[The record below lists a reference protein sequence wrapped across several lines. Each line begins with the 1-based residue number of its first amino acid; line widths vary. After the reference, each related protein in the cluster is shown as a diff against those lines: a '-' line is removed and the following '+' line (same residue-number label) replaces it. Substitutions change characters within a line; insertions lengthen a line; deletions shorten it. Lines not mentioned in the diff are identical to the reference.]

1 MVQVLQSDNP
11 PNYLTITTEKT
22 QNEPRKI
29 LQFVASTLATLSA
42 LAMGLCLTWTSP
54 ALPMLEEATT
64 YPPITKNQGAWIGS
78 LLTLGAFCGAIP
90 AGTVANFIGRKRS
103 LLFFALPLFI
113 SWMIIAYGNC
123 VGALYAARFLAG
135 LAIGA
140 ISVAAPMYVT
150 EIAHTSIRGTLGTFF
165 QVQITVGVFLGY
177 VLGGTIDSFQYLALA
192 SSVFPI
198 VFVLGFALMPETPA
212 FLYATGR
219 TNAARKSLIFFRGRD
234 YNLLDE
240 ELQKIAEDIKES
252 TANKSKLS
260 DLFRCRV
267 TLKGLVVSLGLM
279 AFQQLSGVNAV
290 LFYAGNIFAETGNS
304 MSADTCAILVGAVQV
319 IATLLSTLLIDK
331 TGRKILLFVS
341 SSIMCVSL
349 LALGGYFHLK
359 QTQDLAFLSAL
370 PLVSL
375 AIFIVVFSI
384 GMGPIPWL
392 MMGEIFTAKS
402 QGVAT
407 SVSAAFNWIMA
418 FTVTNQYQNLNDL
431 LGVGG
436 TFMAFG
442 AVCALGVV
450 FIALLVPETKGKD
463 IEQVQEALMRNNCTK
478 TSRV

>member
-1 MVQVLQSDNP
+1 MS
-11 PNYLTITTEKT
+11 EKT
-22 QNEPRKI
+22 QTEPRKVA
-29 LQFVASTLATLSA
+29 QFLATTLATLSA

-54 ALPMLEEATT
+54 ALPMLEQPTT
-64 YPPITKNQGAWIGS
+64 YPKITKNQGAWIGS

-90 AGTVANFIGRKRS
+90 AGTLANFIGRKRS

-113 SWMIIAYGNC
+113 SWIIIAYGNC
-123 VGALYAARFLAG
+123 VGVLYFARFLAG

-165 QVQITVGVFLGY
+165 QVQITVGVLVGYILGT
-177 VLGGTIDSFQYLALA
+177 TIESFQYLALV
-192 SSVFPI
+192 SSVFPLL
-198 VFVLGFALMPETPA
+198 FVSGFAFMPETPA
-212 FLYATGR
+212 YLYATGR
-219 TNAARKSLIFFRGRD
+219 IDAARKSLIFFRGRD

-252 TANKSKLS
+252 TANKPKLS
-260 DLFRCRV
+260 DLIRNRV
-267 TLKGLVVSLGLM
+267 TLNGLVVSLGLM

-304 MSADTCAILVGAVQV
+304 MGADTCAVLVGAVQV
-319 IATLLSTLLIDK
+319 IATLLSTVLIDK
-331 TGRKILLFVS
+331 TGRKILLLVS
-341 SSIMCVSL
+341 SSIMCLSL
-349 LALGGYFHLK
+349 LALGLYFFLK
-359 QTQDLAFLSAL
+359 QTQDLSFLSAL

-375 AIFIVVFSI
+375 AVFIVVFSI

-392 MMGEIFTAKS
+392 MMGEIFTPKS
-402 QGVAT
+402 KGVAT
-407 SVSAAFNWIMA
+407 SVSAAFNWVMA
-418 FTVTNQYQNLNDL
+418 FTVTNQYQNLNEM

-442 AVCALGVV
+442 GICALGVL

-463 IEQVQEALMRNNCTK
+463 IDQVQEALMR